1 MITLF
6 TGAPGA
12 GKTAALVHLLMT
24 EYQGR
29 PVFVDGLDGLL
40 LPHTPIDCRS
50 WSDLGIDGSP
60 LVPDGSLVVVDE
72 VQRVWRARSV
82 GSSVPAAV
90 ADLETHRHRGLDFL
104 LTTQAPA
111 LLDVNVRRLVGRHVH
126 IRDTGILGRW
136 WYEWPECSDAMV
148 WKSCVNRKR
157 WSLPS
162 LAFSQYTSASQHVK
176 PVRAFP
182 PALFLFVASLVVL
195 AVLIYFV
202 AGRIGSHGVPVPPA
216 ASVPSA
222 SVPAI
227 VASASDAGAGAHL
240 GQPSGSS
247 APDVFL
253 GFVPRLPGHPETAPA
268 YDALRVVQVLPV
280 VDGGA
285 CWRRSGVDAC
295 RCFVGAQVAPISA
308 DECRRLVNG
317 GPLPFNPYVVKVAAL
332 SSGETKGAPEAP
344 SRGAP

>member
-24 EYQGR
+24 EYRGR
-29 PVFVDGLDGLL
+29 PVFVDGLNGLL
-40 LPHTPIDCRS
+40 LAHTPIDCRS
-50 WSDLGIDGSP
+50 WSDFGPDRLP
-60 LVPDGSLVVVDE
+60 LVPDGSLVVCDE

-136 WYEWPECSDAMV
+136 WYEWPECSDTMN
-148 WKSCVNRKR
+148 WRSCVNKKR

-162 LAFSQYTSASQHVK
+162 SAFTQHTSASQQVK

-182 PALFLFVASLVVL
+182 PALFFFLASLFLL
-195 AVLIYFV
+195 AVLIYFLV
-202 AGRIGSHGVPVPPA
+202 GRIGSHGVS
-216 ASVPSA
+216 ASVSAPAGAASA

-227 VASASDAGAGAHL
+227 VPVLDVGVHP
-240 GQPSGSS
+240 GQLSSSS

-295 RCFVGAQVAPISA
+295 RCFVGVQVAPISA
-308 DECRRLVNG
+308 DECRRLVHG
-317 GPLPFNPYVVKVAAL
+317 GPLPFNPYVKVAAI
-332 SSGETKGAPEAP
+332 SPVETKGAPEAP
-344 SRGAP
+344 SRGGP